1 MPADASSTTSAA
13 GVGELEQVV
22 SSADHCPFGSDL
34 FEAAEQELAE
44 ASGIFDLAEHGFD
57 GLLSQTIPTA
67 APGELELVGH
77 SGLARAFRPCPKAGG
92 MGLTVACPTG

>member
-1 MPADASSTTSAA
+1 MLSTTSQS

-22 SSADHCPFGSDL
+22 SGADHCPFGSDL

-57 GLLSQTIPTA
+57 DLLSQTIPTA
-67 APGELELVGH
+67 PPGELELVRHG
-77 SGLARAFRPCPKAGG
+77 GFARAFGPS
-92 MGLTVACPTG
+92 